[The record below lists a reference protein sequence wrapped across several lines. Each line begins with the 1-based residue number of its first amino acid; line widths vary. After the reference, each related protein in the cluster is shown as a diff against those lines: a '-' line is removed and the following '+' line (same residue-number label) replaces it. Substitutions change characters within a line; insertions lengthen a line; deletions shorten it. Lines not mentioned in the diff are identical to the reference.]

1 MSTETST
8 RWWDEEDHDDVT
20 GDWWRTKRVHIVH
33 GRPEVFVTATTD
45 ALGHV
50 YVEIDIPVLPTLAPT
65 EARLVRVALDRAIN
79 LADRI
84 EREVTNLSA
93 PAPSTSWTPPDTVE
107 PEDIYA
113 TGREDG
119 QSMYE

>member
-1 MSTETST
+1 MSIETST
-8 RWWDEEDHDDVT
+8 PWWDTEDHDDVT
-20 GDWWRTKRVHIVH
+20 GDSWRTKRVHIVH
-33 GRPEVFVTATTD
+33 GRPEIFVTATTD

-50 YVEIDIPVLPTLAPT
+50 YVVVDVPALPALPPS
-65 EARLVRVALDRAIN
+65 EARLVRLALDRALL

-84 EREVTNLSA
+84 ERQATNLS
-93 PAPSTSWTPPDTVE
+93 APSTSWTPPDTVE

-119 QSMYE
+119 ASMYE